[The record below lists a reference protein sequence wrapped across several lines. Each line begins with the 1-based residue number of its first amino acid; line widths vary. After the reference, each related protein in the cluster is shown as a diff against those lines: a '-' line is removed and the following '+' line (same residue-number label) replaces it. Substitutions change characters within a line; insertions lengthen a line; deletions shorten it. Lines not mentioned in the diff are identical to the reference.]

1 MCDIKAQEE
10 ETSQYQTDVNC
21 MVSSLQEC
29 TGETGFA
36 TTTEKKQNKR
46 KNKKITLA
54 KRKLQNMNILE
65 KYILDNIYTT
75 FRKGTNLQ
83 L

>member
-36 TTTEKKQNKR
+36 TTTEKQNKTKERTR
-46 KNKKITLA
+46 K
-54 KRKLQNMNILE
+54 
-65 KYILDNIYTT
+65 
-75 FRKGTNLQ
+75 
-83 L
+83 